1 MSEPRASVASEP
13 TIFVLYGATGDL
25 TKRMVIPAFYTLALE
40 HLLPDQWLLVGNGRG
55 DVDHEDFRRHVCDVL
70 TEFGTKPEG
79 DDWDRFSERLL
90 FAGGGFDSGDP
101 GSLLDVLE
109 HAKSTIEVGDDVRIV
124 HYFAVPPNAFN
135 ELTEALAEHGL
146 ANGSRVVYD
155 KPFGTSS
162 QAFRELDQVV
172 RAVLDEDQVYR
183 IDHFLGKEATEE
195 LHGSRFGN
203 GMFSGIWN
211 RDHVRVVQVDVPED
225 LDIDDRAEFYD
236 ATGALRDMLVT
247 HLFQVAAEVAMEPP
261 VDLSAK
267 GLQDA
272 CDAVIAAF
280 RPLDPAETVFGQFDG
295 YRDVEGIAPDSTT
308 DTFVAARLWIDIDR
322 WRDVPFLLRTG
333 KQMARSAQRVSLLLR
348 APDDGPYIDEP
359 NDNVLSFSL
368 SGSGAISLTIGV
380 KKPGVGW
387 SSLTRR
393 SSSRSTMSKEPS
405 HWLRTC
411 A

>member
-1 MSEPRASVASEP
+1 MD
-13 TIFVLYGATGDL
+13 DL
-25 TKRMVIPAFYTLALE
+25 NF
-40 HLLPDQWLLVGNGRG
+40 
-55 DVDHEDFRRHVCDVL
+55 F
-70 TEFGTKPEG
+70 
-79 DDWDRFSERLL
+79 L
-90 FAGGGFDSGDP
+90 FAGGGFDSDDP

-109 HAKSTIEVGDDVRIV
+109 HAKATIEVGDDVRIV
-124 HYFAVPPNAFN
+124 HYFAIPPDAFN
-135 ELTEALAEHGL
+135 ELTEPLGEHGL
-146 ANGSRVVYD
+146 ADGSRVAYE
-155 KPFGTSS
+155 KPLGTSS
-162 QAFRELDQVV
+162 HAFRELDQVV

-183 IDHFLGKEATEE
+183 IDHFLGKQASQEM
-195 LHGSRFGN
+195 HGLRFGN

-211 RDHVRVVQVDVPED
+211 RERVRAVQIDVPED

-308 DTFVAARLWIDIDR
+308 DTFVAARLWIDTDR

-380 KKPGVGW
+380 KKPGVGLEFADATVKLALDDVEGAEPLAPYVRLIHDVVIGDR
-387 SSLTRR
+387 SLFTR
-393 SSSRSTMSKEPS
+393 SDGLASAWAAVDKVMSDPPPIEPYSVGSRGPTAADALAEPDG
-405 HWLRTC
+405 WLLSR
-411 A
+411 